1 MSIWQ
6 TKNWQ
11 DMLKSA
17 NQVESTFEIDGVFIE
32 KRSIWLG
39 EYWMFILWVR
49 LADIQWSTYKKAIE
63 LCKKENTLFIQ
74 FETIH
79 YWSKINNSFSKL
91 KNWFYKKF
99 ITPYTAVI
107 DLDKSL
113 DEILANMKP
122 KWRYNIRLAEKKWV
136 EVLEVEK
143 TSENIEKFYK
153 IMEETTS
160 RDWFNWN
167 LLSYYVKFLNN
178 IPSSKLLLAYYNDE
192 VIAGWIFTYNNS
204 TAIYYYWA
212 SSSNREYR
220 NLMAPY
226 LLQWKA
232 INIWKELWCNIYDFL
247 WVSTPNSKKSSLSW
261 VTDFKKKF
269 TSDIREVSESY
280 IYINK
285 IFKYKLIKML
295 KFIKRYK

>member
-11 DMLKSA
+11 GMLKSA
-17 NQVESTFEIDGVFIE
+17 NQVEKYFEIDWIFIE
-32 KRSIWLG
+32 KRSIWLWEFG
-39 EYWMFILWVR
+39 LFILWVK
-49 LADIQWSTYKKAIE
+49 LTDIQWSTYKKAIE
-63 LCKKENTLFIQ
+63 LCKTENALFIQ

-79 YWSKINNSFSKL
+79 YGTKINNTFSKL
-91 KNWFYKKF
+91 KNWYYKKF

-107 DLDKSL
+107 DLDNTIE
-113 DEILANMKP
+113 EILAKMKP
-122 KWRYNIRLAEKKWV
+122 KWRYNIRLAGKKWI
-136 EVLEVEK
+136 EVNEVEK
-143 TSENIEKFYK
+143 TPENIEKFYK

-167 LLSYYVKFLNN
+167 LFNYYLKFLND
-178 IPSSKLLLAYYNDE
+178 IPSSKLLLAYYNEE
-192 VIAGWIFTYNNS
+192 VIAGWIFTYKES

-212 SSSNREYR
+212 SSSNKEYR

-247 WVSTPNSKKSSLSW
+247 WVASPNDKNSSLSW

-269 TSDIREVSESY
+269 TKDIREVSESY

-285 IFKYKLIKML
+285 KFKYSLIKIL
-295 KFIKRYK
+295 RLIKRYK